1 MMTREEDT
9 PQIVKSG
16 LNYQLKLRLHDYSDA
31 YMPVKWI
38 ITITKAGA
46 DKDAKNVDEWSIA
59 QMILIDHVKF

>member
-1 MMTREEDT
+1 M
-9 PQIVKSG
+9 
-16 LNYQLKLRLHDYSDA
+16 LKLRLLDYSDA